1 MNEKVDSFKNRLKFA
16 LDSQGLRAVDLC
28 RKTKISQSTMSQYM
42 SGYAEP
48 KKARLQVIADALN
61 VNPTWLMGLDV
72 PIEFATW
79 TKFDDRCSGKE
90 ADDGDPRLNKLAA
103 NILKFHGDQKRLFD
117 NYEELSDTNKKKVVN
132 YSDNLLA
139 IQRMEEEQLHLI
151 PDAAHER
158 TDISDSDRTD
168 SSIQND
174 ENIMNDPNF

>member
-1 MNEKVDSFKNRLKFA
+1 MPEIGKRIRAKREELGLTQEELASKLGYKSKTTIAKIENGTNDIVQSKVAEFA
-16 LDSQGLRAVDLC
+16 KVLGTTPA
-28 RKTKISQSTMSQYM
+28 Y
-42 SGYAEP
+42 
-48 KKARLQVIADALN
+48 
-61 VNPTWLMGLDV
+61 LMG
-72 PIEFATW
+72 W

-151 PDAAHER
+151 PDAAHDR

-168 SSIQND
+168 SSVQHD